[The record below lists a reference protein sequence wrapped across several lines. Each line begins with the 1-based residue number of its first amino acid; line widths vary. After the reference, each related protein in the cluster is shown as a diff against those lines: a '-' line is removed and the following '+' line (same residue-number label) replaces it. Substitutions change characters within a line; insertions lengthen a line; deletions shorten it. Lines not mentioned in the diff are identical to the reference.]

1 MSVITQCDTMNQ
13 SSRYEISDDADE
25 LNQEI
30 DDTNF
35 PRSNSISNGNGS
47 LPELNGHGSSNNIST
62 STAAGGVP
70 GSGANASV
78 GGTTSFAARRRSSSV
93 RKEESADD
101 PEYSVA
107 SIGSGVNRAN
117 PVPLRTSS
125 FSGHEKCTF
134 HHDLELDHKPSTRE
148 DLLPFM
154 SKSYRMLLS
163 SLGEDP
169 ERQGLLKTPERAAK
183 AMLFFT
189 KGYDQSLEE
198 ALNGAVF
205 DEDHDEMVV
214 VKDIEMFSM
223 CEHHLVPFYGK
234 VSIGYLPCKKI
245 LGLSKLA
252 RIVEIFS
259 RRLQV
264 QERLTKQI
272 AVAVTQAVQ
281 PAGVAVIIEGVHMC
295 MVMRG
300 VQKINSKTVTSTML
314 GVFRDDPKTREEF
327 LTLCNNK

>member
-1 MSVITQCDTMNQ
+1 MKEVQVNGHQ
-13 SSRYEISDDADE
+13 HV
-25 LNQEI
+25 
-30 DDTNF
+30 
-35 PRSNSISNGNGS
+35 SNGNGTVS
-47 LPELNGHGSSNNIST
+47 ELEKHTNGTSNGY
-62 STAAGGVP
+62 AGHNGLSN
-70 GSGANASV
+70 GTN
-78 GGTTSFAARRRSSSV
+78 GTTSN
-93 RKEESADD
+93 
-101 PEYSVA
+101 
-107 SIGSGVNRAN
+107 GC
-117 PVPLRTSS
+117 TSS
-125 FSGHEKCTF
+125 KKQSVKCTCSKSELENGSDTNNNQGHEKCTF

-148 DLLPFM
+148 DLLPLM